1 MISRPFSLDACM
13 VVCVGALALLGACSD
28 QAPDSASRT
37 GEAPVGSPAS
47 ASGNGAGGGGSED
60 ARDAASEG
68 TSSPASASVPARPA
82 YAPLYPAAR
91 VQREQSEGGTET
103 LTLVT
108 SDSPEAVIEFYRR
121 SVEEAGLDVAAV
133 LSQGDTRVLGAREAE
148 RGIEVLVMARPTD
161 EGTVVDLAWSD
172 AE

>member
-1 MISRPFSLDACM
+1 MIPRPFSTVSGLCAGL
-13 VVCVGALALLGACSD
+13 GALIVLGACSE
-28 QAPDSASRT
+28 QAADSSDLERAERDPSPAAAPGGDSAVAR
-37 GEAPVGSPAS
+37 EAT
-47 ASGNGAGGGGSED
+47 
-60 ARDAASEG
+60 SEG
-68 TSSPASASVPARPA
+68 ASSPASANVPVRPA
-82 YAPLYPAAR
+82 YAPLYPAGR
-91 VQREQSEGGTET
+91 VQREQREGNTET

-121 SVEEAGLDVAAV
+121 SVEQAGLDVAAV

-161 EGTVVDLAWSD
+161 EGTVVDLSWSD